1 MAVARRRNTLITI
14 LSQEKAKKKGQDGM
28 FYLSLWAFGGGLNEL
43 KNLSE
48 GLKWIGG
55 WTVTKFLRDSA
66 V

>member
-1 MAVARRRNTLITI
+1 MAVAKRRNTLITI
-14 LSQEKAKKKGQDGM
+14 LSLRKSKKEQDGM